1 MTAALAFVL
10 WILDQHFCVHLH
22 GLSSGNPQFHAWW
35 HILMGI
41 NGYLGPTFLSYQR
54 ECHLGKRKPRW
65 VNPDKPV
72 GEMERKQE
80 QLGRL
85 GGFSV

>member
-54 ECHLGKRKPRW
+54 ECHLGKRKPRMRW
-65 VNPDKPV
+65 A
-72 GEMERKQE
+72 
-80 QLGRL
+80 
-85 GGFSV
+85 GGLVPYVDTTDSSR